1 MGNLRNLKKGMFNPK
16 LIEGDDQVRASKC
29 MQQIHNILD
38 QYDCAM
44 IPEFIISGKE
54 ILSGIKIVAKPR
66 VIPK

>member
-1 MGNLRNLKKGMFNPK
+1 MGNLSNLKKGLHPK
-16 LIEGDDQVRASKC
+16 FIEGNDQIRANKC
-29 MQQIHNILD
+29 MQQINDILD

-66 VIPK
+66 